1 MKLPRIFDI
10 KIKNRAI
17 PVIAGALI
25 QMCLGT
31 AYIWSV
37 FQTGVANYLFSGN
50 NANAAL
56 TFSLLLAIL
65 SVGSAFGGKIQDKIG
80 PSPVIVSGGIILALG
95 FFLSSLVKPSAP
107 WVIWL
112 TYGGLGGLG
121 MGFIYSTTIAC
132 CQKWFPDKRG
142 LISGIIVSAL
152 GFGGV
157 IFTPI
162 AESLIKILGKNVQG
176 VGELKTFALLALIFL
191 VICTLGGLFIV
202 NPPSG
207 YKPKGWTP
215 PAQQSGVTIK
225 QYTPLEM
232 LKTPN
237 YYLITLTLM
246 LACMAGL
253 MMIGFAK
260 PISQAKG
267 ISANVAAV
275 GVMIISIFNSFG
287 RLFWGW
293 VSDKVGRKQTVLIL
307 LILTA
312 VIIPFVTFT
321 KGYMILVLIGVIG
334 FSYGGFLGTFP
345 ALTADYFG
353 TKNMGSNYGFV
364 LVGFGIGAVASSYIA
379 GYFRDK
385 ATQAGDISKMLPAFI
400 FAAAA
405 AAVGIALIMLLKQP
419 KVKDDG
425 KNN

>member
-1 MKLPRIFDI
+1 MKISQVFSI
-10 KIKNRAI
+10 KVKNRII
-17 PVIAGALI
+17 PVIASIAI

-37 FQTGVANYLFSGN
+37 FQTGIANYLFGGN

-80 PSPVIVSGGIILALG
+80 PKPVIITGGVILALG
-95 FFLSSLVKPSAP
+95 FFLSSLIKPGAP
-107 WVIWL
+107 WLLWV
-112 TYGGLGGLG
+112 TYGGLGGIG
-121 MGFIYSTTIAC
+121 MGFIYSTSIAC

-162 AESLIKILGKNVQG
+162 AESLIKTLGKNVEG
-176 VGELKTFALLALIFL
+176 IGELKTFALLALIFI
-191 VICTLGGLFIV
+191 VVSTIGGLFII
-202 NPPSG
+202 NPPEN

-215 PAQQSGVTIK
+215 PAPKAGVLVQQFS
-225 QYTPLEM
+225 PMEM
-232 LKTPN
+232 LRTPQ
-237 YYLITLTLM
+237 YYMITFTLM

-260 PISQAKG
+260 PIAQAKG
-267 ISANVAAV
+267 ITPEVAAV
-275 GVMIISIFNSFG
+275 GVMIISIFNSLG

-293 VSDKVGRKQTVLIL
+293 VSDKLGRKRTVLVL
-307 LILTA
+307 LILSA
-312 VIIPFVTFT
+312 CIIPMVSFT
-321 KGYMILVLIGVIG
+321 KGYWILILIGVIG

-345 ALTADYFG
+345 AITADYFG

-379 GYFRDK
+379 GYYRDIAK
-385 ATQAGDISKMLPAFI
+385 AADNIELMLPAFI
-400 FAAAA
+400 IASA
-405 AAVGIALIMLLKQP
+405 AAVAGAVLMLLLKHP
-419 KVKDDG
+419 KK
-425 KNN
+425 KEK

>member
-1 MKLPRIFDI
+1 MKFSQIFSI
-10 KIKNRAI
+10 KVKNRAV
-17 PVIAGALI
+17 PVIAGAAI

-37 FQTGVANYLFSGN
+37 FQTGVANYLFAGN

-65 SVGSAFGGKIQDKIG
+65 SIGSAFGGKIQDKIG
-80 PSPVIVSGGIILALG
+80 PKPVIITGGVILALG
-95 FFLSSLVKPSAP
+95 FFLSSLVKPSVGWLI
-107 WVIWL
+107 WV

-132 CQKWFPDKRG
+132 CQKWYPDKRG

-162 AESLIKILGKNVQG
+162 AESLIKSIGKNIQG
-176 VGELKTFALLALIFL
+176 IGELKTFALLALIFL

-202 NPPSG
+202 NPPED

-215 PAQQSGVTIK
+215 PEKKVGLTIR
-225 QYTPLEM
+225 QYSPLEM

-237 YYLITLTLM
+237 YYLLTFTLM

-260 PISQAKG
+260 PIAEAKG
-267 ISANVAAV
+267 VSPSIAAV
-275 GVMIISIFNSFG
+275 GVMIIAIFNSLG

-293 VSDKVGRKQTVLIL
+293 VSDKIGRKQTVLIL
-307 LILTA
+307 LILSA
-312 VIIPFVTFT
+312 CIIPLVTFT
-321 KGYMILVLIGVIG
+321 KGYLILVLIGVIG

-364 LVGFGIGAVASSYIA
+364 LIGFGVGAVASSYVA
-379 GYFRDK
+379 GYYRDIAK
-385 ATQAGDISKMLPAFI
+385 QAGNINLMLPAFI
-400 FAAAA
+400 IAAI
-405 AAVGIALIMLLKQP
+405 AAVVGIVLTLLLKQP
-419 KVKDDG
+419 K
-425 KNN
+425 NEA

>member
-1 MKLPRIFDI
+1 MKFSQVFSI
-10 KIKNRAI
+10 KVKNRAV
-17 PVIAGALI
+17 PVVASIAI

-37 FQTGVANYLFSGN
+37 FQTGIANYLFSGN

-80 PSPVIVSGGIILALG
+80 PKPVIITGGVILAIG
-95 FFLSSLVKPSAP
+95 FFLSSLVKPGAP
-107 WVIWL
+107 WLIWV
-112 TYGGLGGLG
+112 TYGGLGGIG

-157 IFTPI
+157 IFTPV
-162 AESLIKILGKNVQG
+162 AESLIKALGKNVEG
-176 VGELKTFALLALIFL
+176 IGELKTFALLALIFI
-191 VICTLGGLFIV
+191 VVATIGGLFIV
-202 NPPSG
+202 NPPEN

-215 PAQQSGVTIK
+215 PAPKAGALIQQFS
-225 QYTPLEM
+225 PLEM
-232 LKTPN
+232 LKTPQ
-237 YYLITLTLM
+237 YYMITFTLM

-260 PISQAKG
+260 PIAQAKG
-267 ISANVAAV
+267 ITPEVAAV
-275 GVMIISIFNSFG
+275 GVMIISIFNSLG

-293 VSDKVGRKQTVLIL
+293 VSDKLGRKRTIIIL
-307 LILTA
+307 LVLSA
-312 VIIPFVTFT
+312 CIIPLVSFT

-345 ALTADYFG
+345 AITADYFG

-379 GYFRDK
+379 GYYRDIAK
-385 ATQAGDISKMLPAFI
+385 AAGNIELMLPAFI
-400 FAAAA
+400 IASA
-405 AAVGIALIMLLKQP
+405 AAVAGAVLMLLLKHP
-419 KVKDDG
+419 KK
-425 KNN
+425 KEQM